1 MNGKVFKSYELCHFV
16 TKCMDSEQYPQK
28 FLIQ

>member
-1 MNGKVFKSYELCHFV
+1 MNGKGFKSYEPSHFV
-16 TKCMDSEQYPQK
+16 TKCMNSEQYPQK